1 MGLMRSLL
9 ELVLLSLLLRA
20 GQVQAEERFPF
31 QPQYV
36 EMLAASPVP
45 VRVIDKDQEL
55 PEKLTKTL
63 SKVSDKIRSMENNLN
78 EFTEEHDQD
87 HSGIIKKK
95 WEEHIKA
102 PASSPTPYPSPQ
114 DDLSRDTSNRRAEKD
129 MNTIDNYI
137 HLDNEIL
144 ETSKNDITKASPVD
158 DNEAH
163 SSLEILKDDISE
175 SSANA
180 SWTLETST
188 DDITE
193 SEEGSDYETDTS
205 QEEQEYEYE
214 KEENISE
221 EETAE
226 SDFDTTKRTTEEAT
240 EEYHSVLDSNEDYE
254 YGD

>member
-78 EFTEEHDQD
+78 EFTGEHDQD

-95 WEEHIKA
+95 WEEHINT
-102 PASSPTPYPSPQ
+102 PAASPTPYPLQ
-114 DDLSRDTSNRRAEKD
+114 DDLSRDTSNRRTEKD

-144 ETSKNDITKASPVD
+144 ETSKNDITKTSPVD
-158 DNEAH
+158 DNDEAH
-163 SSLEILKDDISE
+163 SS
-175 SSANA
+175 
-180 SWTLETST
+180 LETST

-205 QEEQEYEYE
+205 EEEQEYEYE
-214 KEENISE
+214 
-221 EETAE
+221 
-226 SDFDTTKRTTEEAT
+226 
-240 EEYHSVLDSNEDYE
+240 
-254 YGD
+254 

>member
-78 EFTEEHDQD
+78 EFTDEHDQD

-95 WEEHIKA
+95 WEEHINA
-102 PASSPTPYPSPQ
+102 PAASPTPYPLQ
-114 DDLSRDTSNRRAEKD
+114 DDLSRDTSNRRTEKD

-137 HLDNEIL
+137 HLDNEI
-144 ETSKNDITKASPVD
+144 
-158 DNEAH
+158 
-163 SSLEILKDDISE
+163 
-175 SSANA
+175 
-180 SWTLETST
+180 LETST

-205 QEEQEYEYE
+205 EEEQEYEYE

-254 YGD
+254 YDD